1 MSFGVRRLV
10 TAFAPA
16 KSLYR
21 KSGDESPHSKL
32 TGPEDVSAELDFALG
47 HTDVE
52 PALVAIA

>member
-1 MSFGVRRLV
+1 VRRLV
-10 TAFAPA
+10 AAFAPA

-52 PALVAIA
+52 QALVAIA